1 MTFSCRHHTIIL
13 ENVWALRSFLSWV
26 CRRGKEPCME
36 EIKVRETGSQREEEK
51 QNQEFIMLPTVDFC
65 FKELMKNP
73 RVRRGFIAALLKK
86 EPEEVE

>member
-36 EIKVRETGSQREEEK
+36 EIKVRETGSQREEDK
-51 QNQEFIMLPTVDFC
+51 HNQEFIMLPTG
-65 FKELMKNP
+65 
-73 RVRRGFIAALLKK
+73 RRGFCSISAGFI
-86 EPEEVE
+86 PGS